1 VIISAEGFE
10 SVMINDLLKTGAS
23 LPLHSAGEKE
33 SLHRQASNEYGD
45 EFAVVLAQVSG
56 QEDMGPDVKSLDRT
70 VYENDAE
77 QTTSRENV
85 DTDRPASTEPQAI
98 KPEKDSVK
106 SGHEVGEV
114 VHKTA
119 GKNQKPPAGMR
130 LRALTDRLSDMS
142 GARRIEN
149 PEPIVENNAA
159 LNHVDSKKLKEK
171 TAALKKL
178 LWSSPQG
185 KEVKV
190 ALHRQT
196 VKIDHDTVIQNLQSR
211 TVEDRTG
218 VQFRSAKIKIL
229 RNMLQAPDK
238 GMPSNLYE
246 ATPDLK
252 HGPEKP
258 FSAHA
263 RTVADGLQEAVLSKY
278 EGSVKTI
285 DMKPH
290 YHNVQ
295 NGDGLFADGNFDEIV
310 RQFTLLMRKGGG
322 EAKLLLQPEHLGSL
336 KLRIQVDSGEVA
348 TSILVDNQAVKDL
361 ILSRLNI
368 LEESLLEKGFDLS
381 SFDVGVKSENG
392 DAETALGT
400 TAGKKSGHSVVESIP
415 MEDEVAAAGE
425 TAKLPWMSTRVN
437 ITV

>member
-1 VIISAEGFE
+1 MIISAEGFE
-10 SVMINDLLKTGAS
+10 RVMINDLLKTGANLS
-23 LPLHSAGEKE
+23 LHSAGEKE

-56 QEDMGPDVKSLDRT
+56 PEDMGSDVKPLDRT
-70 VYENDAE
+70 VHEHDAE
-77 QTTSRENV
+77 QTLSREHV
-85 DTDRPASTEPQAI
+85 DMDRPASTEPQAM
-98 KPEKDSVK
+98 KPEKGSVK
-106 SGHEVGEV
+106 SGHEAGEV
-114 VHKTA
+114 VHQTA
-119 GKNQKPPAGMR
+119 GKNQKPPAGIR
-130 LRALTDRLSDMS
+130 LRALADRLSDMS

-149 PEPIVENNAA
+149 PEPMGANKAV
-159 LNHVDSKKLKEK
+159 LHVDSMKLKEN
-171 TAALKKL
+171 TEALKNLRRSL
-178 LWSSPQG
+178 LQG

-196 VKIDHDTVIQNLQSR
+196 VKIDHDTVTQNLQSR
-211 TVEDRTG
+211 TVEDRTA
-218 VQFRSAKIKIL
+218 VQVRSAKIKIL
-229 RNMLQAPDK
+229 RNKLQAPDR
-238 GMPSNLYE
+238 GIPSNLYE

-252 HGPEKP
+252 HGLEKP
-258 FSAHA
+258 FSTHA
-263 RTVADGLQEAVLSKY
+263 RSVAEGLQEAVLSKY

-290 YHNVQ
+290 FHNVQ

-336 KLRIQVDSGEVA
+336 KLRIQVDNGEVA

-368 LEESLLEKGFDLS
+368 LEESLLEHGFDLS

-400 TAGKKSGHSVVESIP
+400 AVGKKGGHSMVESLP

-425 TAKLPWMSTRVN
+425 MVKLPWMSTRVN

>member
-1 VIISAEGFE
+1 MIPAEGFE

-23 LPLHSAGEKE
+23 LPLHSAAEKE

-45 EFAVVLAQVSG
+45 EFAIVLARVSD
-56 QEDMGPDVKSLDRT
+56 QEDMGSDVKSLDRT
-70 VYENDAE
+70 VHEQDAE
-77 QTTSRENV
+77 QAVSREHI
-85 DTDRPASTEPQAI
+85 DTDRPASTEPQVM
-98 KPEKDSVK
+98 KQEKGSVK
-106 SGHEVGEV
+106 SGHEAGEV
-114 VHKTA
+114 VHETA
-119 GKNQKPPAGMR
+119 GKNQKPPTGIR
-130 LRALTDRLSDMS
+130 LRALADRLSDMS

-149 PEPIVENNAA
+149 HEPNIENNAV
-159 LNHVDSKKLKEK
+159 LNHVDSEKSKEK
-171 TAALKKL
+171 TAALKKQHR
-178 LWSSPQG
+178 SSLQG

-196 VKIDHDTVIQNLQSR
+196 LKIDHDSVTQNLQSR
-211 TVEDRTG
+211 TVEDRTA
-218 VQFRSAKIKIL
+218 VQIRSAKIKIL
-229 RNMLQAPDK
+229 RNRLQAPDK

-246 ATPDLK
+246 ATLDLK
-252 HGPEKP
+252 NGSEKP

-263 RTVADGLQEAVLSKY
+263 RSVAEGLQEAVLSKY

-368 LEESLLEKGFDLS
+368 LEESLLEHGFDLS

-400 TAGKKSGHSVVESIP
+400 AAGKNSGHSVFEPLPV
-415 MEDEVAAAGE
+415 EDEVAAAGAM
-425 TAKLPWMSTRVN
+425 AKLPWLSTRVN